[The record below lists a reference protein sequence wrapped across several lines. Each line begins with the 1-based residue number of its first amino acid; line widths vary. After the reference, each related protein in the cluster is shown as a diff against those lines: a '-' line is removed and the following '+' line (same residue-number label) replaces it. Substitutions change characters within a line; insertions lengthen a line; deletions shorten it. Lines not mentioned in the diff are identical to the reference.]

1 MNQKKRYVTV
11 IFDVKHL
18 LSNLNNIFKSA
29 INFADLIFRIYFNNV
44 QYTILNMWGIF
55 TKLIWNMVTL
65 DINLDIRSTIT
76 NNINAAIRFI
86 I

>member
-1 MNQKKRYVTV
+1 
-11 IFDVKHL
+11 
-18 LSNLNNIFKSA
+18 
-29 INFADLIFRIYFNNV
+29 
-44 QYTILNMWGIF
+44 MWGIF